1 MKNNQPRIALVHDY
15 LREYGGAERVLEALH
30 SLYPDAPVFT
40 AFIDKHSMG
49 IHWQRFSDWNLQTTW
64 MQKIPGIT
72 KFFSPLRVLAPSA
85 FRALDLSTFDVVIS
99 SSNAYFA
106 KAVKVP
112 NGVHICYCHTPPRAL
127 YGYSTMS
134 DWKSRKL
141 TRYGGAILNHFLRI
155 FDFKMAQEVDLFIAN
170 SCETARRIRKFYRRD
185 STVVHPPVGLVEQAQ
200 AATQSSAQREYFLYV
215 NRLAYAKHPELAVAV
230 CTKLELPLI
239 VVGEGVIR
247 PELEAQAGP
256 TVTFK
261 GAVDDTELRT
271 LYAGAAALLYPVED
285 EDFGIVPIEALASG
299 TPVIAHA
306 SGGPLE
312 TLTDGETGILFS
324 ELTEEGLEKAV
335 ARFKQTTWKQ
345 EKLRAA
351 AQRYLLSTFK
361 DGITKVVAT
370 AQRRPQNHD
379 LLRSA
384 RS

>member
-1 MKNNQPRIALVHDY
+1 
-15 LREYGGAERVLEALH
+15 
-30 SLYPDAPVFT
+30 
-40 AFIDKHSMG
+40 
-49 IHWQRFSDWNLQTTW
+49 
-64 MQKIPGIT
+64 
-72 KFFSPLRVLAPSA
+72 
-85 FRALDLSTFDVVIS
+85 
-99 SSNAYFA
+99 
-106 KAVKVP
+106 
-112 NGVHICYCHTPPRAL
+112 
-127 YGYSTMS
+127 
-134 DWKSRKL
+134 
-141 TRYGGAILNHFLRI
+141 
-155 FDFKMAQEVDLFIAN
+155 MAQEVDLFIAN

-247 PELEAQAGP
+247 PLLEEQAGP